1 MSKNRHEED
10 EAKRNQALALKAEEE
25 EEAKQRRS
33 VVSPNAGLD
42 TSFQCDSLEEQKAIV
57 LDYSK
62 MFGGK
67 AGYVA
72 PVVNTDGSIS
82 LSFPKK
88 GDAED
93 FCMDQ
98 AVKGRRFIVIDAETN
113 TVMAYSNGDGTLY
126 HANGDV
132 FKQGDSLKPSRIS
145 RNGFELPEPR
155 SGLSI

>member
-1 MSKNRHEED
+1 MSKNHLEE
-10 EAKRNQALALKAEEE
+10 EAKRNQALALEAEE

-42 TSFQCDSLEEQKAIV
+42 TSFQCDSLEEQKDIV
-57 LDYSK
+57 LAYNN

-72 PVVNTDGSIS
+72 PVVNTDGSIY
-82 LSFPKK
+82 LSFPEK

-93 FCMDQ
+93 FCVDQ
-98 AVKGRRFIVIDAETN
+98 AEKGRRFIMIDAETK

-132 FKQGDSLKPSRIS
+132 FQKGDSLKPSSIS

-155 SGLSI
+155 SGLSR